1 MVAMTALYSIGIA
14 MALLIGGVIGLLL
27 TAAHYQRAAW
37 QRQRYERDVTEDAE
51 LYAAA
56 HAAARRYTTTEPRN
70 STTTTP

>member
-1 MVAMTALYSIGIA
+1 MVAMTVVYSIGIA

-37 QRQRYERDVTEDAE
+37 QRQRYERDVTEDAD

-56 HAAARRYTTTEPRN
+56 QAAVRRYKTTGPRN
-70 STTTTP
+70 STTTAP